1 MTNSSEGSSV
11 RPPSGAIWWLL
22 ISAIFGG
29 GTVLSSQTVLP
40 WAANKTI
47 KPPVVAVI
55 TGPTH
60 VGPAKIVKLHGDG
73 STGSP
78 TVYNWFT
85 EDGPTPELADDGKN
99 VLVSLDRNQTA
110 TYTLFVSDG
119 TTGSVVKHRITS
131 NPVSELTKPEP
142 AKPTDPKPADPR
154 PADPRPADPK
164 PADPKPTDPVKPA
177 DPLAGGRF
185 KDKSGRV
192 IEVAREVYT
201 AIQSVRS
208 ENRAAECRQL
218 AASMQVV
225 RDQIAD
231 KAIDRPAKVV
241 PAIVEE
247 LKKLP
252 PAWRPAIARLLTIME
267 PLATQTNQLDRVE
280 SWDALLGEIQVGA
293 KEGEKL

>member
-1 MTNSSEGSSV
+1 MNNLSNITPA
-11 RPPSGAIWWLL
+11 RPPSGALWWLI
-22 ISAIFGG
+22 ISAVLGG

-47 KPPVVAVI
+47 KPAVVAAI
-55 TGPTH
+55 SGPTH
-60 VGPAKIVKLHGDG
+60 VAPAKIVKLHGDG
-73 STGSP
+73 STGNPS
-78 TVYNWFT
+78 VFKWFT
-85 EDGPTPELADDGKN
+85 EDGPAPELVDDGKN

-142 AKPTDPKPADPR
+142 AKPVDPK

-225 RDQIAD
+225 RDQIAS